1 MTLPTSPPLALTQVL
16 AEFGA
21 PAGTPLS
28 AMVRGGAYVPNI
40 PQNSNVPTA
49 PPIELLDF
57 LGAANTPPVRIEN
70 HDIYSWST
78 TNAALAGY
86 RLGADGVA
94 YFHRQGGYSAYANEW
109 LVAGAAGDYE
119 VRATLLAGDTPSGSF
134 NAWLSLDQDRE
145 WQVAA
150 AMVGSLRSAHLLI
163 EIRSKVTQAV
173 LDSAEIIIT
182 AEREYNEGNL

>member
-1 MTLPTSPPLALTQVL
+1 MTLPTSPPLTLTQVL

-49 PPIELLDF
+49 PPVELLDF

-70 HDIYSWST
+70 HNIGSWT
-78 TNAALAGY
+78 TGAAHAGY

-94 YFHRQGGYSAYANEW
+94 YFHMQGVYSAYANEW

-119 VRATLLAGDTPSGSF
+119 VRATLLEGTLSTGTL
-134 NAWLSLDQDRE
+134 NTWLSLDQNRDWGNSDGLADGVSQSGR
-145 WQVAA
+145 
-150 AMVGSLRSAHLLI
+150 LLI
-163 EIRSKVTQAV
+163 EIRSKATQLV
-173 LDSAEIIIT
+173 LDSAEITIT
-182 AEREYNEGNL
+182 AERESDL